1 MDFNAIP
8 NGTRVRVDGPAP
20 IGVRDR
26 LLVEWV
32 AQAKVGD
39 ALPPPWS
46 YSRTP
51 LYSVVRTLMSI
62 GVIGKPHPDKPLAEV
77 AQEASVAARAW
88 LEANPPEPLADAPP
102 QQPPQS

>member
-1 MDFNAIP
+1 VDHWGHDTGKAIRIVDVA
-8 NGTRVRVDGPAP
+8 RVTP
-20 IGVRDR
+20 RDR

-39 ALPPPWS
+39 ELPPPWS

-51 LYSVVRTLMSI
+51 LYSVVRTLMLI
-62 GVIGKPHPDKPLAEV
+62 GVIGKPDPQTPLATV

-88 LEANPPEPLADAPP
+88 LEANPPEPPANAPP
-102 QQPPQS
+102 SQP

>member
-1 MDFNAIP
+1 VDHWGHDTGKAVRID
-8 NGTRVRVDGPAP
+8 GVARVTTRE
-20 IGVRDR
+20 R

-39 ALPPPWS
+39 ELPPPWS

-62 GVIGKPHPDKPLAEV
+62 GVIGKPDPETPLATV
-77 AQEASVAARAW
+77 AQEASVAARTW
-88 LEANPPEPLADAPP
+88 LEANPPPPPPGADAPP
-102 QQPPQS
+102 QP